1 MTKSDGISIRA
12 FVSLFLT
19 FTFLALAI
27 SGICLYVA
35 PQCRVA
41 EEISW
46 RMLGL
51 AKDQWASIHLSSALA
66 FLVLGLIHLLIY
78 NWKVFTAY
86 LKPRAKK
93 ILSMRPE
100 LLGALVVSLVLL
112 VGAALI
118 IPPFSLLPETHD
130 AIQMHYRE
138 QSGIDDRD
146 DDRDGRGEGRRSRR
160 SGNRLY
166 DPLEVPVQKR
176 LAPGDPDR
184 PAVGAGGR
192 VLAVQ

>member
-51 AKDQWASIHLSSALA
+51 AKDQWASIHLSSSLA
-66 FLVLGLIHLLIY
+66 FLVLGLIHLLVY
-78 NWKVFTAY
+78 NWKVFTVY
-86 LKPRAKK
+86 LKPRATK

-100 LLGALVVSLVLL
+100 LLGALIVSLVLL
-112 VGAALI
+112 AGAALI
-118 IPPFSLLPETHD
+118 IPPFNLLPETHD

-138 QSGIDDRD
+138 QSGIDDRE
-146 DDRDGRGEGRRSRR
+146 DRDGRGEGRRSGG
-160 SGNRLY
+160 SENPLY
-166 DPLEVPVQKR
+166 DPLEAPIQEG
-176 LAPGDPDR
+176 LAPGDPDW

-192 VLAVQ
+192 VFAVQ

>member
-1 MTKSDGISIRA
+1 MAKPDGISIRA

-41 EEISW
+41 DEISW

-100 LLGALVVSLVLL
+100 LLGALVVFLVVL

-118 IPPFSLLPETHD
+118 IPPFSLLPETQD
-130 AIQMHYRE
+130 AIQTHYRE
-138 QSGIDDRD
+138 QAGIDGRDR
-146 DDRDGRGEGRRSRR
+146 RDGRGEGRRSRK
-160 SGNRLY
+160 SEIPLY

-176 LAPGDPDR
+176 LVPGDPDR

-192 VLAVQ
+192 VFAGQ